1 MTLFHNV
8 GDIPDFP
15 ESHSDVCGGVIYIS
29 NKSKYLKIEVSYATA
44 VKTNL
49 YNFKS
54 SFMSSRH
61 LEIVKMSR
69 LVLYTERGLC

>member
-1 MTLFHNV
+1 MQC
-8 GDIPDFP
+8 
-15 ESHSDVCGGVIYIS
+15 DVCEGVIYIL
-29 NKSKYLKIEVSYATA
+29 NKSEYLKTEMRYATA

-54 SFMSSRH
+54 PFMSSRQ

-69 LVLYTERGLC
+69 LVLYTERGRC